1 MSLKYPS
8 PSEAAVELLRAPTR
22 VLLADPAPDPV
33 PVPAP
38 AAAPPN
44 PLEEEPLELEP
55 EEVVL
60 EVLPVLPPDNRW
72 CCCGDP

>member
-1 MSLKYPS
+1 M
-8 PSEAAVELLRAPTR
+8 ELLRAPTKL
-22 VLLADPAPDPV
+22 LLADPAPV
-33 PVPAP
+33 PVP
-38 AAAPPN
+38 APPN